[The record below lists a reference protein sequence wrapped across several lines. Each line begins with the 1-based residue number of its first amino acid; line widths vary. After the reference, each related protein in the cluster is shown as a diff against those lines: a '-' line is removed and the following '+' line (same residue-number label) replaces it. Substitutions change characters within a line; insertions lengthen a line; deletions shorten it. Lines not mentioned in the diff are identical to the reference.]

1 MTWTPSPRS
10 RVMLPV
16 ITPFAFE
23 MGAGNFPFITAPS
36 SGTWGTANAA
46 NFYPIYLPE
55 PFVVSKAFWC
65 NGATVGTDSIDI
77 GVYAMT
83 DQSTGRCD
91 LIRSTG
97 AVLSAGTVSVVQEVG
112 TWKVAR
118 ANITASSSST
128 DATTYATA
136 SVTLKAGRLYLMSV
150 ENSHGSSAT
159 AVSTISGGPTFTS
172 RSTTQYNSSL
182 NRVSIWSAVPT
193 TDYTGT
199 LTIDFGATT
208 QTGACW
214 SLDEMSGVDTTTNDG
229 IVQNAVGTGNSGT
242 ALATLAAFGSTSNA
256 TYAAHGH
263 AAATASAPGS
273 GFTELSDVTAATPA
287 QALCTDW
294 RVDNDTTADATF
306 TSAQWGS
313 CAVEVKADTSSFVI
327 PPSMPGNTNIYMAFA
342 ISGTTA
348 TVIRSA
354 PSVPPAMAAS
364 VLLKT
369 SSFPLPSTVIPT
381 TLGSS
386 TSRRVLGGFSSR
398 SLIG

>member
-1 MTWTPSPRS
+1 MPI
-10 RVMLPV
+10 
-16 ITPFAFE
+16 ITPYTEE
-23 MGAGNFPFITAPS
+23 MLGLSLVNSTPPV
-36 SGTWGTANAA
+36 SGTWLAASLANL
-46 NFYPIYLPE
+46 YPIYLPE

-77 GVYAMT
+77 GVYQMT
-83 DQSTGRCD
+83 DMTTGRLD

-97 AVLSAGTVSVVQEVG
+97 AVLSAGSVNVVQEVG

-214 SLDEMSGVDTTTNDG
+214 ALDEMSGVDTTTNDG

-313 CAVEVKADTSSFVI
+313 CAVEVKADTSPFVI
-327 PPSMPGNTNIYMAFA
+327 PPSMPGNPNVYMGFS

-348 TVIRSA
+348 TVFRNSPSLFIGSGSGVLHA
-354 PSVPPAMAAS
+354 PS
-364 VLLKT
+364 T
-369 SSFPLPSTVIPT
+369 FPLASTITPT
-381 TLGSS
+381 AVSGNL
-386 TSRRVLGGFSSR
+386 RIILGGFSSR